1 MNHFYAR
8 LKSLIFNP
16 TILIPPILIIFFKK
30 IFTHK
35 NNTIW
40 IENIIDYNF
49 IFKVFNKKTV
59 LNGPF
64 KGMLYP
70 SLDSTG
76 SALFPKL
83 LGSYESELHTDV
95 EELLKK
101 KFIKIIDIGCA
112 EGYYAVGFARY
123 FPNAKIYVFDINQDA
138 IRMCNKMAI
147 LNGINN
153 ISYNKACTNKW
164 ILENDL
170 SNTLIISD
178 CEGFELD
185 LFTDEQT
192 VFHLSKTT
200 IIIETHDFVD
210 LFISDKLKNCYKETH
225 YVKSIFSI
233 DDIKK
238 TKIYNYP
245 ELNNTDI
252 KTKYAILREGRP
264 YSMEWLIL
272 TPKL

>member
-1 MNHFYAR
+1 MNYLYAR
-8 LKSLIFNP
+8 IKSLILNP
-16 TILIPPILIIFFKK
+16 TLFIPPIFNILYKK
-30 IFTHK
+30 IFIP
-35 NNTIW
+35 NMRSEW
-40 IENIIDYNF
+40 IENKIDYGY
-49 IFKVFNKKTV
+49 IFKVFNKKMV

-83 LGSYESELHTDV
+83 LGSYERELHAEIND
-95 EELLKK
+95 LLKK

-112 EGYYAVGFARY
+112 EGYYAVGFARF
-123 FPNAKIYVFDINQDA
+123 FPNAKIFVFDINQYA
-138 IRMCNKMAI
+138 IKMCNKMAS

-153 ISYNKACTNKW
+153 MIYNKACTTKW
-164 ILENDL
+164 ILDNDL
-170 SNTLIISD
+170 SNSLIISD

-185 LFTDEQT
+185 LFTDKKT
-192 VFHLSKTT
+192 VLSLSKTT
-200 IIIETHDFVD
+200 ILIETHDFVD
-210 LFISDKLKNCYKETH
+210 LYISDKLKNCYSESH
-225 YVKSIFSI
+225 YIKSIYSI

-238 TKIYNYP
+238 TKLYNYP
-245 ELNNTDI
+245 ELNNADV

-272 TPKL
+272 TPKH

>member
-1 MNHFYAR
+1 MNYLHAR
-8 LKSLIFNP
+8 IKSLILNP
-16 TILIPPILIIFFKK
+16 TLFIPPIFNILYKK
-30 IFTHK
+30 IFIT
-35 NNTIW
+35 NIRSEW
-40 IENIIDYNF
+40 IENKIDYGY
-49 IFKVFNKKTV
+49 IFKVFNKKMV

-83 LGSYESELHTDV
+83 LGSYERELHAEIDD
-95 EELLKK
+95 LLKK

-112 EGYYAVGFARY
+112 EGYYAVGFAR
-123 FPNAKIYVFDINQDA
+123 FSPNAKIFVFDINQYA
-138 IRMCNKMAI
+138 IKMCKKMAS

-153 ISYNKACTNKW
+153 MIYNKACTTKW
-164 ILENDL
+164 ILDNDL
-170 SNTLIISD
+170 SNSLIISD

-185 LFTDEQT
+185 LFTDKKT
-192 VFHLSKTT
+192 VLSLSKTT
-200 IIIETHDFVD
+200 ILIETHDFVD
-210 LFISDKLKNCYKETH
+210 LYISDKLKNCYSESH
-225 YVKSIFSI
+225 YIKSIYSM

-238 TKIYNYP
+238 TKLYNYP
-245 ELNNTDI
+245 ELNNADV

-272 TPKL
+272 TPKH